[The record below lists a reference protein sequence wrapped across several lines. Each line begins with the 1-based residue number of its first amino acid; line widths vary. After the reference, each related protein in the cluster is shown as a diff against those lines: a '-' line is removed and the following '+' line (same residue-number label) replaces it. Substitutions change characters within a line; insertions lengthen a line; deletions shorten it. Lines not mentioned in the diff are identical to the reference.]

1 MMYNTKPNIGNRFVA
16 GLVDYILIYGF
27 FFMYVYYVG
36 SPNDEGGYTVS
47 GVLALVPILFWGI
60 ITVGMEQLF
69 GATIGNLLV
78 GLKPIS
84 LIKDEKITFLQSLK
98 RHLLDPIDMFLFG
111 LIGYITIKNTEKNQR
126 LGDIWAN
133 TIVINISNQKN

>member
-98 RHLLDPIDMFLFG
+98 RHFLDPIDMFLFG